1 MNFFDWIR
9 DGVRNSVLHGV
20 NDAIEAIGT
29 PEQSDDFHPNMVALL
44 GSDTSTTKPKRK
56 RNTGG
61 TTAAGRKRLG
71 KSLKDMDGA
80 KAS

>member
-29 PEQSDDFHPNMVALL
+29 PEESDDFHPNMVALL
-44 GSDTSTTKPKRK
+44 QADTTTTGKPKRK
-56 RNTGG
+56 RAG
-61 TTAAGRKRLG
+61 TTTANRKRLG
-71 KSLKDMDGA
+71 KSLKDMNSDG
-80 KAS
+80 